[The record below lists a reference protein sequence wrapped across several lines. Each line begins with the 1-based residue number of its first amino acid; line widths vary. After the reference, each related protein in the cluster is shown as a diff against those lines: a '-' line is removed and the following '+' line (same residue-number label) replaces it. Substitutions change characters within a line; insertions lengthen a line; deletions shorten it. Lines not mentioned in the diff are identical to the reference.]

1 MFKRFD
7 RRAARIK
14 RHKKARQKIYGTAE
28 RPRLCVYRSI
38 RHIYAQ
44 IIDDVKGGTLVS
56 VSTIDPQLRDEL
68 DQGGNKDAAKLAGAL
83 LAKKALDK
91 GIEKVVFDRNG
102 YKFHG
107 RVAALAEGAKDNGLK
122 F

>member
-1 MFKRFD
+1 MFKRFN

-14 RHKKARQKIYGTAE
+14 RHKKVRQKIFGTAD

-38 RHIYAQ
+38 KHIYAQ
-44 IIDDVKGGTLVS
+44 IIDDVRGGTLVS
-56 VSTIDPQLRDEL
+56 ISTADPQLKDEL
-68 DQGGNKDAAKLAGAL
+68 SSGGNKEAAKTAGAL

-91 GIEKVVFDRNG
+91 GIKEVVFDRNG

-107 RVAALAEGAKDNGLK
+107 RVAALAEGAKINGLK